1 MTIITPLSNM
11 ASPVSRGVA
20 QLARR
25 NIASSVS
32 AINGSQE
39 SWRRKAATT
48 SRTHSLSTSTAL
60 AFEDDDGPVG
70 DLFRAH
76 KEIGPSL
83 IGQTASI
90 RRTFGPRSNA
100 QALLTCGGESLAA
113 HASFDPDYLRA
124 QDWIRSHAVG
134 PAVLSP
140 VLISGLIG
148 ALVEAAFPFSVPDT
162 QSMKMMRPLIVGVSV
177 NAKIQVEN
185 VVQEAGNGSQGR
197 ESGYQVDLSTQVSR
211 VRDDMLIAEGAHS
224 IWLPN
229 YQKM

>member
-1 MTIITPLSNM
+1 MTIMSTRRT
-11 ASPVSRGVA
+11 VSMLPTLQQSFA
-20 QLARR
+20 LLARR
-25 NIASSVS
+25 KLTPSNLHVKAKSKFVLHS
-32 AINGSQE
+32 A
-39 SWRRKAATT
+39 T
-48 SRTHSLSTSTAL
+48 SRHFSSASTAL

-70 DLFRAH
+70 ELFQAN

-162 QSMKMMRPLIVGVSV
+162 QSLTLLRPLIVGVSV

-185 VVQEAGNGSQGR
+185 VLQESSDGAKR
-197 ESGYQVDLSTQVSR
+197 EQGYQVILSTQVAR
-211 VRDDMLIAEGAHS
+211 VRDDTIIAEGTHS
-224 IWLPN
+224 IWIID

>member
-1 MTIITPLSNM
+1 MTMTMLPLVLRS
-11 ASPVSRGVA
+11 AT
-20 QLARR
+20 LLTRR
-25 NIASSVS
+25 RLGSSS
-32 AINGSQE
+32 S
-39 SWRRKAATT
+39 AATRHFA
-48 SRTHSLSTSTAL
+48 SASTAL

-70 DLFRAH
+70 DLFRGN
-76 KEIGPSL
+76 KEIGSSL

-100 QALLTCGGESLAA
+100 QALLTCGGEALAA

-140 VLISGLIG
+140 VLISGMVG
-148 ALVEAAFPFSVPDT
+148 ALVEAAFPFCVPDT
-162 QSMKMMRPLIVGVSV
+162 QSMKMLRPLIVGVSV

-185 VVQEAGNGSQGR
+185 VIRETGDEANR
-197 ESGYQVDLSTQVSR
+197 EKGYQVVLSTQVAR
-211 VRDDMLIAEGAHS
+211 VRDDTLIAEGTSS
-224 IWLPN
+224 IWIFD